1 MQLPS
6 RNALKQLSRRVR
18 RTAGNVIPEPLNLR
32 ELVLP
37 EALTKLDDGTEFL
50 QYDSEGEEGPRI
62 IIFASSK
69 NLDLLSRCKKLMS
82 DGTFSTAPRHF
93 CQLYTIHCEIMETT
107 TDEKPAVFP
116 LVFALLENKT
126 QETYTRLLTTLNR
139 IKPLS
144 PDLWITDFEKA
155 AINSIELIFPGT
167 TRGCFFHLQQSLYR
181 KVVEKGCK
189 TNYEAKD
196 GFFALFIKHISALA
210 FLPVGEVA
218 EAADLL
224 LRQNDCPTEAI
235 PIIRYFIQTYIGS
248 NGVDAQPP
256 LFPISFW
263 NVYERTLSNCFRTNN
278 YVEGW
283 HRRFKAVM
291 QCVQMYC

>member
-1 MQLPS
+1 MVNTESSVHRSLEVAGENCGMQLPS

-18 RTAGNVIPEPLNLR
+18 RTAGNVIPEPLNLH

-62 IIFASSK
+62 IIFATSK

-93 CQLYTIHCEIMETT
+93 CQLYTIHGEIMETT

-181 KVVEKGCK
+181 KVVEKVS
-189 TNYEAKD
+189 N
-196 GFFALFIKHISALA
+196 LFCTY
-210 FLPVGEVA
+210 FLCVEVVS
-218 EAADLL
+218 
-224 LRQNDCPTEAI
+224 Q
-235 PIIRYFIQTYIGS
+235 
-248 NGVDAQPP
+248 
-256 LFPISFW
+256 
-263 NVYERTLSNCFRTNN
+263 
-278 YVEGW
+278 
-283 HRRFKAVM
+283 
-291 QCVQMYC
+291 

>member
-1 MQLPS
+1 MVNTESSVHRLLEVAGENCGMQLPS

-62 IIFASSK
+62 IIFATSK
-69 NLDLLSRCKKLMS
+69 NLDLLSRCKMS
-82 DGTFSTAPRHF
+82 EGTFSTAPRHF
-93 CQLYTIHCEIMETT
+93 CQLYTIHSKIMETT

-167 TRGCFFHLQQSLYR
+167 TRGCFFHLQQLLYR
-181 KVVEKGCK
+181 KVVE
-189 TNYEAKD
+189 NVSN
-196 GFFALFIKHISALA
+196 LFCTY
-210 FLPVGEVA
+210 FLCVEVVS
-218 EAADLL
+218 
-224 LRQNDCPTEAI
+224 Q
-235 PIIRYFIQTYIGS
+235 
-248 NGVDAQPP
+248 
-256 LFPISFW
+256 
-263 NVYERTLSNCFRTNN
+263 
-278 YVEGW
+278 
-283 HRRFKAVM
+283 
-291 QCVQMYC
+291 